1 MSSLLAVSLP
11 PKVFFTTS
19 FRRQKVFGPLVVCL
33 LLLSSISANP
43 QRVGLPSAGT
53 AVLVSIALTP
63 VNPSVVAGM
72 SQQFKATGTFT
83 GGISRDVTLSV
94 TWTSSK
100 PTVASISSTGS
111 TRGLATAIVA
121 GITTIK
127 ATHGTIKGTTTL
139 TVTTPGPSL
148 ISITVSPGAAAITM
162 GNQQQFTATGN
173 YSDGT
178 AQDVTETALWSS
190 SAPNV
195 ASISTT
201 GLASTVATGQT
212 NIAAARGTIT
222 GSTTLIVSQQ
232 THVYVAFP
240 PPDGVNN
247 THFMSSVMT
256 QPSIEGV
263 VVPVQWATIETGTP
277 GPGTCSPVATDICQQ
292 DSFGWTHTYDW
303 TASDALNAQWFAAQ
317 SATKKVN
324 IILFGMTGA
333 STICATSNSCFNRD
347 TPYYVTTSSWA
358 AHTASNMQDVLN
370 GSKDGCST
378 YVGAATSSMRRD
390 SNGLVTVTEVGH
402 GYLDGDIVWVGGSA
416 PANYNIAQEKI
427 SNVRVVSNTLTITA
441 PNSLPPGTR
450 VIFRTLRNA
459 TFLNGKTVTILTS
472 SSTQFTANFSHANY
486 GPTADGGGTAS
497 PQGVIV
503 QNATADTFQYQSG
516 VLTAGTA
523 TIPGTVISAQQS
535 WNVPYEAPYKAAWES
550 FIAAAIAHFNASPN
564 LSQISYMRIGRS
576 VGGEAYPY
584 CAATLE
590 SLPGLNAYTK
600 SGWLAYYEEIGDFI
614 QSQAPR
620 MMILDPLNEADLP
633 VDPSYGTAE
642 AEIAVAH
649 HNAAGLVN
657 AFGAQGLRANDV
669 ANYAKFPAAYCA
681 SDWCG
686 SFDTYYESEPNLEL
700 QQRDLSDPLG
710 LTGSLTGDLRPLLPF
725 AVQRHATIL
734 ELYAL
739 DALLAFDPNYCVL
752 TVPDTG
758 VCADGSVSIAP
769 TDQPPTHLP
778 IQNQYPYFQAVGQP
792 GQQGATGDGSYA
804 AAVKRASGAH

>member
-1 MSSLLAVSLP
+1 
-11 PKVFFTTS
+11 
-19 FRRQKVFGPLVVCL
+19 
-33 LLLSSISANP
+33 
-43 QRVGLPSAGT
+43 
-53 AVLVSIALTP
+53 
-63 VNPSVVAGM
+63 
-72 SQQFKATGTFT
+72 
-83 GGISRDVTLSV
+83 
-94 TWTSSK
+94 
-100 PTVASISSTGS
+100 
-111 TRGLATAIVA
+111 
-121 GITTIK
+121 
-127 ATHGTIKGTTTL
+127 
-139 TVTTPGPSL
+139 
-148 ISITVSPGAAAITM
+148 
-162 GNQQQFTATGN
+162 
-173 YSDGT
+173 
-178 AQDVTETALWSS
+178 
-190 SAPNV
+190 
-195 ASISTT
+195 
-201 GLASTVATGQT
+201 
-212 NIAAARGTIT
+212 
-222 GSTTLIVSQQ
+222 
-232 THVYVAFP
+232 
-240 PPDGVNN
+240 
-247 THFMSSVMT
+247 
-256 QPSIEGV
+256 
-263 VVPVQWATIETGTP
+263 
-277 GPGTCSPVATDICQQ
+277 
-292 DSFGWTHTYDW
+292 
-303 TASDALNAQWFAAQ
+303 
-317 SATKKVN
+317 
-324 IILFGMTGA
+324 
-333 STICATSNSCFNRD
+333 
-347 TPYYVTTSSWA
+347 
-358 AHTASNMQDVLN
+358 
-370 GSKDGCST
+370 
-378 YVGAATSSMRRD
+378 MRRD

-486 GPTADGGGTAS
+486 GPTADSGGTAS
-497 PQGVIV
+497 PQGVVV
-503 QNATADTFQYQSG
+503 QNATGDTFQYQSG

-523 TIPGTVISAQQS
+523 TVPGTVISAQQS

-584 CAATLE
+584 CAATLK
-590 SLPGLNAYTK
+590 SLPALNAYTK

-620 MMILDPLNEADLP
+620 MMILDPLNEADSP
-633 VDPSYGTAE
+633 VDASYGTAE

-649 HNAAGLVN
+649 HNVVGLVN

-669 ANYAKFPAAYCA
+669 ANYAKIPAAYCA

-710 LTGSLTGDLRPLLPF
+710 MTGSLTGDLRPLLPF
-725 AVQRHATIL
+725 AVGRHATIL

-758 VCADGSVSIAP
+758 LCAAGSVSIAP

-778 IQNQYPYFQAVGQP
+778 VQNQYPYFQAVGQP
-792 GQQGATGDGSYA
+792 GQQGARGDASYA
-804 AAVKRASGAH
+804 AAVKNASGTH